1 VKITRYAEAFD
12 LINVKLTDKA
22 LDKLKAIESEGYKE
36 KNICYAIWKGQE
48 KIMSYRNDERFWSVL
63 ANEVRKYAFKS

>member
-1 VKITRYAEAFD
+1 MKITRYAEAFD

>member
-1 VKITRYAEAFD
+1 MRITSYAEAFD
-12 LINVKLTDKA
+12 LINVKLTGKA
-22 LDKLKAIESEGYKE
+22 LDKLKAIESEGYRE

-63 ANEVRKYAFKS
+63 TNEVRKYVFKS

>member
-1 VKITRYAEAFD
+1 MRITSYAEAFD

-22 LDKLKAIESEGYKE
+22 LNKLKVIESEGYKE

-48 KIMSYRNDERFWSVL
+48 KIMSFRNDERFWGVL